1 MKLNDC
7 SSRGR
12 KLCDVHNPFKPLQ
25 LEGRVNIHGRRR
37 GLLPALCFMFAVAV
51 AAPCPAHH
59 SFSMFDRDHP
69 ITISG
74 TIKEFQWVN
83 PHTWV
88 QIYVPTPGKAAPV
101 EWSIEGRSPNV
112 LARRGWKRTTLKPGE
127 KVKLVIYPLL
137 DGSPGGAIVRV
148 IFADGRELNADTPT
162 AVDTNEEG
170 PRQ

>member
-1 MKLNDC
+1 MFL
-7 SSRGR
+7 RRR
-12 KLCDVHNPFKPLQ
+12 KLCDAKIPFKTLRGEP
-25 LEGRVNIHGRRR
+25 VNIRSGRRV
-37 GLLPALCFMFAVAV
+37 LLLVPVLVVALAFAVQGR
-51 AAPCPAHH
+51 AHH
-59 SFSMFDRDHP
+59 SFSMFDREHP

-74 TIKEFQWVN
+74 TIREFQWVN

-88 QIYVPTPGKAAPV
+88 QILVPTPGKAKPV

-112 LARRGWKRTTLKPGE
+112 LARRGWKRTELKPGD

-170 PRQ
+170 PRK

>member
-1 MKLNDC
+1 MFL
-7 SSRGR
+7 RRR
-12 KLCDVHNPFKPLQ
+12 KLCDAKIPFKRLQ
-25 LEGRVNIHGRRR
+25 GEPVNICSGRRV
-37 GLLPALCFMFAVAV
+37 LFLASVLVIAL
-51 AAPCPAHH
+51 AASVQGRAHH
-59 SFSMFDRDHP
+59 SFSMFDREHP
-69 ITISG
+69 VTISG
-74 TIKEFQWVN
+74 TIREFQWVN

-88 QIYVPTPGKAAPV
+88 QILVPTPGKARPV

-112 LARRGWKRTTLKPGE
+112 LARRGWKRTELKPGD

-170 PRQ
+170 PRK

>member
-1 MKLNDC
+1 MPGEV
-7 SSRGR
+7 S
-12 KLCDVHNPFKPLQ
+12 
-25 LEGRVNIHGRRR
+25 VNIRSWR
-37 GLLPALCFMFAVAV
+37 LCQVFLPALVLAVVVAV
-51 AAPCPAHH
+51 PGWAHH
-59 SFSMFDRDHP
+59 SFSMFDREHP

-88 QIYVPTPGKAAPV
+88 QIYVPTPGKSKPV

-112 LARRGWKRTTLKPGE
+112 LVRRGWKRTTLKPGE
-127 KVKLVIYPLL
+127 KVQLVIYPLL

-148 IFADGRELNADTPT
+148 IFPDGRELNADTPT

-170 PRQ
+170 PRE

>member
-1 MKLNDC
+1 
-7 SSRGR
+7 
-12 KLCDVHNPFKPLQ
+12 
-25 LEGRVNIHGRRR
+25 
-37 GLLPALCFMFAVAV
+37 
-51 AAPCPAHH
+51 
-59 SFSMFDRDHP
+59 MFDREHP

-74 TIKEFQWVN
+74 TIREFQWVN

-88 QIYVPTPGKAAPV
+88 QILVPGKARPV

-112 LARRGWKRTTLKPGE
+112 LARRGWKRTTLAPGQQ
-127 KVKLVIYPLL
+127 VKLLIYPLL

-148 IFADGRELNADTPT
+148 TFADGRELNADTPT